1 MRFDG
6 QLSDRAAAQR
16 RRQSMSNLGR
26 VVIGAVLFL
35 IPLGARYIHQEF
47 RAPSGTSESWLPYLL
62 LGALAVLAAGL
73 LESPPITSSTSR
85 VFVNAA
91 STGLLVLVA
100 AATSQVIVPDSLPR
114 FVMVLTGFCVFVWI
128 LLVGAFFAIRTRR
141 RGGGTRVV
149 AVINPKDAAQ
159 LEIDSAEGP
168 WEERFNLIEII
179 TDEQDFGS
187 LSRVFTEGHANTL
200 VLGPVASVNPVVVS
214 QAEELHQAGA
224 RVRSLDD
231 FYDQVLGRLPLS
243 TLDRFALMGDIESL
257 HGAYAPLKRALDLVL
272 AFVGMIALIIA
283 LPFVVLGNLIAN
295 RGPLFFSQRRV
306 GRHGSEFEILKFRS
320 MSPGAVDISGWTS
333 NDDPRIT
340 GFGRLLRRTHL
351 DELPQVINIFRGELS
366 VVGPRPEQV
375 DYARKLAEALP
386 FYNAR
391 HLVRPGLTGWA
402 QVRYQ
407 YAASEEDAYVKLQ
420 FDLHYVRHESLVT
433 DIRIIWLT
441 VHHLLVDGG
450 R

>member
-1 MRFDG
+1 
-6 QLSDRAAAQR
+6 
-16 RRQSMSNLGR
+16 MSNLGR
-26 VVIGAVLFL
+26 VVIGSVLFL
-35 IPLGARYIHQEF
+35 IPLPARYIHQEF
-47 RAPSGTSESWLPYLL
+47 RAPVGTTESWWPYLL

-100 AATSQVIVPDSLPR
+100 AATSQVIAPDSLPR

-149 AVINPKDAAQ
+149 AVINSTDAAQ
-159 LEIDSAEGP
+159 LELDSAEGP

-179 TDEQDFGS
+179 TDEKDFGS
-187 LSRVFTEGHANTL
+187 LLRVFTDGHANTL

-214 QAEELHQAGA
+214 QAEALHQDGA
-224 RVRSLDD
+224 RIRSLDN

-257 HGAYAPLKRALDLVL
+257 HGAYAPLKRGLDLVL
-272 AFVGMIALIIA
+272 AFVGMLALIIA
-283 LPFVVLGNLIAN
+283 LPFVIIGNLIAN

-340 GFGRLLRRTHL
+340 GFGKLLRRTHL
-351 DELPQVINIFRGELS
+351 DELPQVLNIFRGELS
-366 VVGPRPEQV
+366 VVTKYQMIIM
-375 DYARKLAEALP
+375 KLK
-386 FYNAR
+386 
-391 HLVRPGLTGWA
+391 
-402 QVRYQ
+402 Q
-407 YAASEEDAYVKLQ
+407 
-420 FDLHYVRHESLVT
+420 
-433 DIRIIWLT
+433 
-441 VHHLLVDGG
+441 
-450 R
+450 